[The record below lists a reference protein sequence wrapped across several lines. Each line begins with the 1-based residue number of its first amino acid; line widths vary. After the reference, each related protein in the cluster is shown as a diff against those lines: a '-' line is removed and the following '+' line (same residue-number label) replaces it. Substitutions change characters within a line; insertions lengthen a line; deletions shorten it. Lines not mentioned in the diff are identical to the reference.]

1 MDTVIKKDELLAI
14 LTDNRAKH
22 RDVFLAA
29 FEGFQA
35 MAEERLVEYLAA
47 MHHGKKQKRV
57 SILLEAPEDHTR
69 DYDRV
74 IRMLEL
80 DVRDEITLTESEI
93 AQYIMDDW
101 RWKRAWLSMS
111 NRYASASTQEAY
123 GAVEDDDDI

>member
-1 MDTVIKKDELLAI
+1 MDTVIKKDELLGI
-14 LTDNRAKH
+14 LEKNRATH
-22 RDVFLAA
+22 HDVFLAA

-47 MHHGKKQKRV
+47 MRQGKKQKRV

-93 AQYIMDDW
+93 AQYLMDDW
-101 RWKRAWLSMS
+101 QWKRAWLSTS
-111 NRYASASTQEAY
+111 NRYASASTQQAY
-123 GAVEDDDDI
+123 GVVEEDDL